1 MSGRSGIGLNAEEWS
16 APRRLNSLSAFQT
29 NRAVEEGK
37 ETDAQPDK
45 ETSGPVLTNRAIQ
58 RSGFLVMSDEMS
70 TSDKHHVYDVQEED
84 EDFDREFYL
93 SEEGLATFQEEDK
106 FIGNPL
112 KFAAREE
119 QMSRQRARGDAK
131 IAGVS
136 ARKSQ
141 LIADQE
147 AWENNR
153 LLQSGVAIHKDVKT
167 EFDNE
172 EENRV
177 SLIVHHLKPPFLD
190 GRVSF
195 SMQQTTVST
204 VRDPTSDMA
213 VNARKGSELL
223 RSVRE
228 KKEKMKMR
236 ERFWELGGSRIGDA
250 MGIAKP
256 EEQQD
261 KGPEA
266 MQLGD
271 VDYKEN
277 SSFAKHMKDQK
288 NEARSLFAK
297 TKSIR
302 EQREYLPVF
311 SVKEE
316 LITIIRENQ
325 VTVIVGETGNN
336 ELFFDCFN
344 YSTLGSG
351 KTTQLTQYLHEAG
364 FTEFG
369 MVGCTQP
376 RRVAAMSVA
385 KRVAEEME
393 VELGAEVGYA
403 IRFEDLTSEKT
414 LIKYMTDGVLLR
426 ESLRESDLDQYSA
439 IVMDEAHERSL
450 HTDVLFG
457 ILKKIVARRRDLKLI
472 VTSATLNAERFSEFF
487 GGVPIF
493 RIPGRTF
500 HVEKYYSKV
509 IFFALALFK
518 RGVGT
523 R

>member
-1 MSGRSGIGLNAEEWS
+1 MSRRSGIGRNAAEWS
-16 APRRLNSLSAFQT
+16 APKRLSSMSAYQPQDRDEEPREEVKEKPSASSNVT
-29 NRAVEEGK
+29 LTDRA
-37 ETDAQPDK
+37 
-45 ETSGPVLTNRAIQ
+45 LQ
-58 RSGFLVMSDEMS
+58 RSGFLVLPED
-70 TSDKHHVYDVQEED
+70 DNDPLDRKQIYDVHEED
-84 EDFDREFYL
+84 EEFDREFYL
-93 SEEGLATFQEEDK
+93 SEEGLASFQEEEK

-112 KFAAREE
+112 KFKAREE

-172 EENRV
+172 EDNRV

-195 SMQQTTVST
+195 SMQQSTVST

-256 EEQQD
+256 EEQKEQ
-261 KGPEA
+261 GPEA

-271 VDYKEN
+271 VDYKES
-277 SSFAKHMKDQK
+277 SSFAKHMKEVK
-288 NEARSLFAK
+288 SEARSVFAK
-297 TKSIR
+297 TKTIQ

-316 LITIIRENQ
+316 LINVIRENQ
-325 VTVIVGETGNN
+325 VTVIVGETGIIYG
-336 ELFFDCFN
+336 ELRN
-344 YSTLGSG
+344 VHSS
-351 KTTQLTQYLHEAG
+351 
-364 FTEFG
+364 
-369 MVGCTQP
+369 
-376 RRVAAMSVA
+376 
-385 KRVAEEME
+385 
-393 VELGAEVGYA
+393 
-403 IRFEDLTSEKT
+403 
-414 LIKYMTDGVLLR
+414 
-426 ESLRESDLDQYSA
+426 SA
-439 IVMDEAHERSL
+439 
-450 HTDVLFG
+450 
-457 ILKKIVARRRDLKLI
+457 
-472 VTSATLNAERFSEFF
+472 
-487 GGVPIF
+487 
-493 RIPGRTF
+493 
-500 HVEKYYSKV
+500 
-509 IFFALALFK
+509 
-518 RGVGT
+518 
-523 R
+523 